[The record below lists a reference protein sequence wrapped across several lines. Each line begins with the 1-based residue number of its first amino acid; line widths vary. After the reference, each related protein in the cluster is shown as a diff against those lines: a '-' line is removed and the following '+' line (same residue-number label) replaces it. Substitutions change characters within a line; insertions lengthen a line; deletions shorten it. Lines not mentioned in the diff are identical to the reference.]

1 MKRTKKAVVSLLM
14 AVVMIMALVVPAFAA
29 SSKVQP
35 VVDYKPYENSE
46 FFEIGDYSIHYRQF
60 KAKGTEKGKIFMIHG
75 FALSSY
81 CWVELATRL
90 QAKGYTCVIVDQPDF
105 GYSTRETKDTKI
117 MTREKIFVALMKK
130 LNGNKP
136 WYVAGHSMGGYVAL
150 GIAQEY
156 PKLVKNLLLYNT
168 GAYEGSTGLRA
179 ALIGNEAYMAVAG
192 PVIQTAASIDPLILF
207 AYSIAC
213 MDPIYAWNY
222 DRAQIENPYKIEG
235 SGSAALRNFS
245 TMTVTDLDKVKKM
258 SPILYVN
265 GSADLLFGESL
276 QQSLR
281 DALPEGSTDVVVKGG
296 GHMTIET
303 HADKVAKITVKFL
316 KAHK

>member
-1 MKRTKKAVVSLLM
+1 MKRTKKAVVSLFL
-14 AVVMIMALVVPAFAA
+14 AVVMIMALMVPAFAKA
-29 SSKVQP
+29 EP

-60 KAKGTEKGKIFMIHG
+60 KAKGTEKGKIFMVHG

-90 QAKGYTCVIVDQPDF
+90 QAKGYTCVVVDQPDF
-105 GYSTRETKDTKI
+105 GYSTRETKNTKI
-117 MTREKIFVALMKK
+117 MEREKIFVALMKK

-136 WYVAGHSMGGYVAL
+136 WYVAGHSMGGYIAL
-150 GIAQEY
+150 GIAQKY

-179 ALIGNEAYMAVAG
+179 ALIGNETYMSVAG
-192 PVIQTAASIDPLILF
+192 PVIETAGTIDPLILF
-207 AYSIAC
+207 AYTIAT
-213 MDPIYAWNY
+213 MDPIYTWNY
-222 DRAQIENPYKIEG
+222 DRAQIENPYKIKG
-235 SGSAALRNFS
+235 SGQAALRNFS
-245 TMTVTDLDKVKKM
+245 TMTTTDLNKVKKM
-258 SPILYVN
+258 APILYVN
-265 GSADLLFGESL
+265 GSLDLLFGESL

-281 DALPEGSTDVVVKGG
+281 DALPEGSTDVTVKGG

-303 HADKVAKITVKFL
+303 HADKVAKITLKFL